1 MSVAGG
7 WFFLMASEMFVLSG
21 RDFRLPGIG
30 SYLMTA
36 ANRGNMT
43 ALFSGLAMI
52 ILIIIATDQLIWR
65 PLIAWS
71 HRFKT
76 ELKEEESETQ
86 ESALLIII
94 QRSRILFWYQ
104 QKLNDWVSRRMLSS
118 QIKPNKK
125 RVESSVS
132 SHRWSQ
138 FLIAVLFGILAIT
151 GLIVLIRMIIHLHWK
166 DWLNILLHDIATFL
180 RVGLSVSL
188 SCLWTVPVGIAI
200 GMNKKTSSRLQPIVQ
215 IFASI
220 PATALFPVLLMLL
233 LNFRFG
239 LPIASLVLMMLGTQW
254 YILFNVIA
262 GTQSISTDMKE
273 VSSLFGFKGW
283 YRFKTLLLP
292 AILPSLVTGLITATG
307 GAWNASIV
315 SESIS
320 FDQKVYHL
328 FGIGS
333 LINQS
338 ASAGQ
343 FEQLTAAT
351 LIMVLT
357 VVFLNRFVWKKL
369 YWRSITFNEDQ

>member
-1 MSVAGG
+1 
-7 WFFLMASEMFVLSG
+7 
-21 RDFRLPGIG
+21 
-30 SYLMTA
+30 
-36 ANRGNMT
+36 
-43 ALFSGLAMI
+43 
-52 ILIIIATDQLIWR
+52 
-65 PLIAWS
+65 
-71 HRFKT
+71 
-76 ELKEEESETQ
+76 
-86 ESALLIII
+86 
-94 QRSRILFWYQ
+94 
-104 QKLNDWVSRRMLSS
+104 
-118 QIKPNKK
+118 
-125 RVESSVS
+125 
-132 SHRWSQ
+132 
-138 FLIAVLFGILAIT
+138 
-151 GLIVLIRMIIHLHWK
+151 
-166 DWLNILLHDIATFL
+166 
-180 RVGLSVSL
+180 
-188 SCLWTVPVGIAI
+188 
-200 GMNKKTSSRLQPIVQ
+200 LQPIVQ
-215 IFASI
+215 ICASI

-239 LPIASLVLMMLGTQW
+239 LPIASLILMMLGTQW

-338 ASAGQ
+338 ASAGK

-357 VVFLNRFVWKKL
+357 VVLMNRFVWKKL